1 VLILSPGKIV
11 DSWVISPVKW
21 LWEILCIDVFVRPRS
36 DDIFRKRH
44 RWFSFAGWVNIEGSF
59 WHSVFSFRLS
69 LVSNVLGPG
78 VSWSGPRA
86 VVLDAEVVDTS
97 DESKSAIFSP
107 VASPWVSNDPIL
119 DSVLLSPSSDTDVVV
134 FLDSTSIINE
144 DAASVVSEGVSNSN
158 GTSDGSSLID
168 LVDHILL
175 SFNQSKFVNSIDL
188 CSFLSPA
195 STVGEAV
202 LALDLSTASDTVIM
216 SEGLIRGACLVSDVV
231 VVDPL
236 ISILSVS
243 STTAIVWCFAG
254 DEDLWRDVNIRPL
267 GFSLD
272 LDTIGEGWGW
282 GECPAWAAVDGDVLV
297 PLDGKIVGSINITPP
312 VIFG

>member
-1 VLILSPGKIV
+1 M
-11 DSWVISPVKW
+11 
-21 LWEILCIDVFVRPRS
+21 
-36 DDIFRKRH
+36 
-44 RWFSFAGWVNIEGSF
+44 
-59 WHSVFSFRLS
+59 
-69 LVSNVLGPG
+69 
-78 VSWSGPRA
+78 
-86 VVLDAEVVDTS
+86 
-97 DESKSAIFSP
+97 
-107 VASPWVSNDPIL
+107 
-119 DSVLLSPSSDTDVVV
+119 V

-272 LDTIGEGWGW
+272 LDTIGEG
-282 GECPAWAAVDGDVLV
+282 
-297 PLDGKIVGSINITPP
+297 
-312 VIFG
+312 